1 MYCECV
7 KYCKDCTQRIY
18 CVPIFGIFI
27 QNLHA
32 LGEDSKE
39 VDRPQGKDPA
49 PKTGNTSHN
58 RLDADEDPCWICK
71 IKKDLNIVSIL
82 AT

>member
-1 MYCECV
+1 MYGV
-7 KYCKDCTQRIY
+7 LLLNVIVLRITL
-18 CVPIFGIFI
+18 IFFM

>member
-1 MYCECV
+1 MYGV
-7 KYCKDCTQRIY
+7 LLFNVIVLRNHIDFFFT
-18 CVPIFGIFI
+18 

-32 LGEDSKE
+32 LGEDGKE

>member
-1 MYCECV
+1 MYGV
-7 KYCKDCTQRIY
+7 LLLNVIVLRITLN
-18 CVPIFGIFI
+18 IFI

>member
-1 MYCECV
+1 MYGV
-7 KYCKDCTQRIY
+7 LLFNVIVLRITLNY
-18 CVPIFGIFI
+18 FM

-32 LGEDSKE
+32 LGKDSKE

-49 PKTGNTSHN
+49 PKTSNTSHN